1 VTELTPNPG
10 QAPRP
15 ATASKRNSVNAEAL
29 LNRLAPVV
37 RQLAEELAAERER
50 NANLRRELSRL
61 RERDRAFAPMGASQA
76 GG

>member
-1 VTELTPNPG
+1 VTELTPYPG